1 MDRTQGSFIKRGGLG
16 KEQCQIELLT
26 TIVAGSD
33 TTSSATRLTLL
44 YLMTCPRV
52 YYKLKGVIAQA
63 IREGQVSN
71 PISQAEA
78 RKIPYL
84 QVRIIPRRRRLRSA
98 CAGS

>member
-1 MDRTQGSFIKRGGLG
+1 M
-16 KEQCQIELLT
+16 
-26 TIVAGSD
+26 AGSD

-52 YYKLKGVIAQA
+52 YYKLKGVIAEA
-63 IREGQVSN
+63 IREGKVSN

-84 QVRIIPRRRRLRSA
+84 QVSTLSCRRPFRLVCS
-98 CAGS
+98 GS